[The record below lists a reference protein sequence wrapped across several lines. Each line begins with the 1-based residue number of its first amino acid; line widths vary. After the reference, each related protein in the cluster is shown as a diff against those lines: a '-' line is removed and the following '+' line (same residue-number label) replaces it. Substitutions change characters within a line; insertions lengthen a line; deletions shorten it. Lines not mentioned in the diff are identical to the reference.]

1 MTLKTAIL
9 LAATLTLVAG
19 CGGKP
24 AKKMVNVTG
33 TVSYQGQ
40 QLQTGVVKF
49 LAPNGD
55 FATAAIRPDGTFLMT
70 DVVPG
75 EQKVAYVG
83 GPMNVGSSDKGAG
96 KNTPTPKAVTV
107 PAKFGDPQ
115 TSGVTVTVP
124 EAGGEVPVE
133 LK

>member
-1 MTLKTAIL
+1 MTLKTATL
-9 LAATLTLVAG
+9 LAATLTLAAG
-19 CGGKP
+19 CGKP
-24 AKKMVNVTG
+24 GKKMVNVTG

-40 QLQTGVVKF
+40 QLHTGVVKF

-55 FATAAIRPDGTFLMT
+55 FATAAIRPDGTYLMT

-83 GPMNVGSSDKGAG
+83 GPMNVGSSDKGVG
-96 KNTPTPKAVTV
+96 KNAPTAKTVTV
-107 PAKFGDPQ
+107 PPKFGEPQ

-124 EAGGEVPVE
+124 ESGGEVTVE